1 MSDETVT
8 DTAQEPNVDQILAD
22 AYEPSAPLSA
32 PNEND
37 NGADS
42 SKQDQSEP
50 HVEQVGDKLVL
61 NYKGKEIELDS
72 EKAKAYAQKG
82 YDYETKMRDFKV
94 QKKLYEQ
101 EIEKQK
107 SQYGEL
113 AEINEFAKQNP
124 AFEQLIQR
132 EWAKIQSGQ
141 ELQVAP
147 EDKVTILESRLNQ
160 VLEKLNS
167 QEQQL
172 TARQQ
177 AEMEAA
183 QETSIE
189 KYKETYKDFDWDTK
203 DENGA
208 TLEDRIMQNMIDKGV
223 KDFEIMADHVLKNE
237 LLARQQMEAK
247 KKIGKQLQ
255 HNAKHGLGKVTSTSQ
270 QKTTKAQNIGSKS
283 YDDLVAEGLA
293 ELGIEY

>member
-1 MSDETVT
+1 MSEAAEQTQDV
-8 DTAQEPNVDQILAD
+8 NVDQIMSD
-22 AYEPSAPLSA
+22 AYEPTAPLSA
-32 PNEND
+32 PTEQD
-37 NGADS
+37 GQADS
-42 SKQDQSEP
+42 ATETPEP
-50 HVEQVGDKLVL
+50 VVEQTGENQFVL
-61 NYKGKEIELDS
+61 KHKGKEIALDP

-107 SQYGEL
+107 SMYGEL

-141 ELQVAP
+141 EIQVAP
-147 EDKVTILESRLNQ
+147 EDKVTLLESRLNQ
-160 VLEKLNS
+160 VLEKLES

-172 TARQQ
+172 SLRKQ

-189 KYKETYKDFDWDTK
+189 SYKSKYSDFDWESK

-237 LLARQQMEAK
+237 LLARQQLEAK
-247 KKIGKQLQ
+247 KKIGKQIQ
-255 HNAKHGLGKVTSTSQ
+255 HANKHGLGQVTKTSQ
-270 QKTTKAQNIGSKS
+270 QKTSKAKDIGSKS